1 MHHSNF
7 DSFIHMLDNVHVE
20 SDLEVQEEHARA
32 EAPTDLSLDQD
43 KARCILPIAP
53 CLSFLITIYVLV

>member
-53 CLSFLITIYVLV
+53 CLSF